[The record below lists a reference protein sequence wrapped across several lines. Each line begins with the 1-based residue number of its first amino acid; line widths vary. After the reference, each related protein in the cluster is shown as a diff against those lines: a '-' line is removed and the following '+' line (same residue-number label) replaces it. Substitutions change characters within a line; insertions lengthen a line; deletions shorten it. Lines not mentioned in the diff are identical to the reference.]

1 MEVAFCMGKSDR
13 LSYTRLNGILRPLS
27 KRTLR
32 ETARPGVLEVAIVS
46 LKRTGLLEDYTQT
59 TNGRT
64 NKHKTR
70 TKHAQ
75 NTHKTHKHARNT
87 HKTHKHTH
95 TSTCLHVLRL

>member
-75 NTHKTHKHARNT
+75 RN
-87 HKTHKHTH
+87 KLLVFGKQGAKGN
-95 TSTCLHVLRL
+95 VLKM